1 VTKRVGIF
9 VSGGG
14 SNLRALVDDMVGDHT
29 ARPVVVVSNNAQ
41 SGGISWANNKG
52 IPTVV
57 VDHRP
62 FGDDRLSFENAVS
75 AAIHPYFPDI
85 LCLAGFMR
93 VFTADF
99 ISSWPNKILNIHP
112 SLLPR
117 YKGLNTHERVL
128 KAGDKEHGCSVHLVT
143 SLLDDGP
150 ILGQAHVP
158 VIQGDTAS
166 ELSNRVLAKEHIL
179 YPAVLRRFTA
189 GDTRFVRL

>member
-1 VTKRVGIF
+1 
-9 VSGGG
+9 
-14 SNLRALVDDMVGDHT
+14 
-29 ARPVVVVSNNAQ
+29 
-41 SGGISWANNKG
+41 
-52 IPTVV
+52 
-57 VDHRP
+57 
-62 FGDDRLSFENAVS
+62 
-75 AAIHPYFPDI
+75 
-85 LCLAGFMR
+85 MR
-93 VFTADF
+93 VFTANF